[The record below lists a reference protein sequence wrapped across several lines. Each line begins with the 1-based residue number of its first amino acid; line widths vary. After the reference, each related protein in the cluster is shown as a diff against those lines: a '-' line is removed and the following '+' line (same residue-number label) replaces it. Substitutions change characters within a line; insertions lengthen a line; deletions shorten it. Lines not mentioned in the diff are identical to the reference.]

1 MVDGALSTYSS
12 GSQPGLADLLAPHL
26 RVYSYDRRGRGES
39 GDTSPYAV
47 AREIEDIDALIGEA
61 GGAASLYGSTHPVR
75 PSHWKPPPPSANA
88 SQSSPCTRHP
98 TTTTPRAQRAWA
110 STSSN

>member
-1 MVDGALSTYSS
+1 MNNVLDMKTVSSADGTRIAYGERGGGPSLVVVDGALSTYSS

-47 AREIEDIDALIGEA
+47 
-61 GGAASLYGSTHPVR
+61 
-75 PSHWKPPPPSANA
+75 
-88 SQSSPCTRHP
+88 
-98 TTTTPRAQRAWA
+98 QRGR
-110 STSSN
+110 SRTSMP